1 MSLRVTALYLLVAGL
16 SIYAWK
22 DWFKSLCGLILL
34 MAIFE
39 HEDVPKTMYGI
50 QGLNPWN
57 ILFVMIVLAW
67 VFHRRWEGLR
77 WDVPRHMVILLLLY
91 LGVILIGVARAV
103 GDRGHL
109 ENYPLTSLL
118 SEELINT
125 IKWVLP
131 GLLLFDGCRTR
142 RRVVLALACVLGVYV
157 VVALEVIRFMPPR
170 AALASASALA
180 GRRIRLGRYIGYS
193 ACDISAMLAGASWSI
208 LAALPL
214 VRGKMRRFLMIGA
227 AGVVTYGQA
236 LTGGRAGYLAWGAIG
251 LVLCLLRWRKYLV
264 LAPFVVL
271 VLPIVFP
278 AAAERMLSGF
288 SQTNLA
294 GQTTIDDYTVTSGR
308 TLIWP
313 YVIDKIAEA
322 PVMGYGRLAMERT
335 GLSDRLME
343 EMGESFPHPHNVY
356 LETLLDNGIL
366 GTMPICIFWGI
377 VIAYSLALF
386 CSGNRLYSAVGGL
399 ALCLTLAQVIA
410 GLGAQHYYPRV
421 STAGTWAAMFLMLRV
436 HVEAQRV
443 PGGVVWAPTI
453 RDGLLVG
460 EQSPFASVGTAE
472 S

>member
-103 GDRGHL
+103 GDRGNL

-125 IKWVLP
+125 IKWALP

-227 AGVVTYGQA
+227 AIPLENLVRHAGVG
-236 LTGGRAGYLAWGAIG
+236 LAAIG
-251 LVLCLLRWRKYLV
+251 LVTVARSVTVHSLLWGLDRLFRQDIPARWRVIVDLGGLHV
-264 LAPFVVL
+264 GVTMAILL
-271 VLPIVFP
+271 NLPKDLPGLEQI
-278 AAAERMLSGF
+278 
-288 SQTNLA
+288 Q
-294 GQTTIDDYTVTSGR
+294 
-308 TLIWP
+308 
-313 YVIDKIAEA
+313 
-322 PVMGYGRLAMERT
+322 VMGYYVITWSVL
-335 GLSDRLME
+335 GLPLMFGWVIKRIQGVE
-343 EMGESFPHPHNVY
+343 E
-356 LETLLDNGIL
+356 
-366 GTMPICIFWGI
+366 
-377 VIAYSLALF
+377 
-386 CSGNRLYSAVGGL
+386 
-399 ALCLTLAQVIA
+399 
-410 GLGAQHYYPRV
+410 
-421 STAGTWAAMFLMLRV
+421 
-436 HVEAQRV
+436 EAQS
-443 PGGVVWAPTI
+443 
-453 RDGLLVG
+453 
-460 EQSPFASVGTAE
+460 E
-472 S
+472 